1 MWVSLLLSSLDS
13 GLEAVSVPV
22 VAAVV
27 LAVFLVSA
35 AAVLDLVFVLIALCL
50 HALMLAGHFLPLLM
64 VLSRLLLLH

>member
-1 MWVSLLLSSLDS
+1 VWVSLLLSSLDS